1 MTTPGDQLDFP
12 AIVTDAG
19 DAIAFRRCGLA
30 LTLPK
35 SYRYT
40 AAHYWL
46 AHQAEPA
53 TWRIGF
59 TAFAVRMLGDFVEF
73 HLDPQPGETIQLG
86 QTMGNYEGLKAVTE
100 LYSAVDGSFLRANPA
115 LAREG
120 DLTRSDPHGVGWL
133 YEARGAPDPASLDVH
148 GYLALLNVTLDR
160 LRRPPA

>member
-1 MTTPGDQLDFP
+1 MTAPGDHLDFP
-12 AIVTDAG
+12 AVVTDAG

-46 AHQAEPA
+46 SQQAEPT

-59 TAFAVRMLGDFVEF
+59 TSFAVRMLGDFVEF
-73 HLDPQPGETIQLG
+73 HLDPQPGEKIQLG
-86 QTMGNYEGLKAVTE
+86 QTIGNYEGLKAVTE
-100 LYSAVDGSFLRANPA
+100 LYSVVDGEFLRGNPA
-115 LAREG
+115 LAHDG
-120 DLTRSDPHGVGWL
+120 DLTRTDPHWAGWL
-133 YEARGAPDPASLDVH
+133 YEAHGTPDPTSLDVH
-148 GYLALLNVTLDR
+148 GYLAQLNATLDR